1 MLMDTLHLQELVSFQ
16 ISLFP
21 SVPVIALAGTATRDT
36 KCEIISSLGLSNS
49 VVIECNPNRENI
61 FYASQVSAVWGENK

>member
-1 MLMDTLHLQELVSFQ
+1 MQELVSFQ
-16 ISLFP
+16 ISLLP
-21 SVPVIALAGTATRDT
+21 SVPVLALAGTATRDT

-61 FYASQVSAVWGENK
+61 FYASQVSAVWVENK